1 MTFRRKTTDQVAGF
15 LDQGTSLTGE
25 LEFSGT
31 LRIDGNFHGSIAT
44 SDCLII
50 GENATV
56 HADIKVGEM
65 EIHGQVFGS
74 IVCARRVEISPTG
87 RVRADIETPVL
98 VIDAGA
104 TIDGRTRMALDKPE
118 DKPED
123 KSEETTV
130 VDQSADTHVTSRKE
144 RF

>member
-1 MTFRRKTTDQVAGF
+1 MSFRRKTTSTDLVAGF

-31 LRIDGNFHGSIAT
+31 LRIDGNFHGSIST
-44 SDCLII
+44 NDCLII

-56 HADIKVGEM
+56 NADIKAGEM

-74 IVCARRVEISPTG
+74 IVCTRRVEVSPTG
-87 RVRADIETPVL
+87 RVRGDIETPVL

-104 TIDGRTRMALDKPE
+104 TIDGRTRMAA

-123 KSEETTV
+123 KSEDKPEDKTEQPAV
-130 VDQSADTHVTSRKE
+130 AD
-144 RF
+144 

>member
-44 SDCLII
+44 NDCLII

-56 HADIKVGEM
+56 HADIRAGEM
-65 EIHGQVFGS
+65 EIHGQVLGS

-87 RVRADIETPVL
+87 RIRGDVETPV
-98 VIDAGA
+98 VVVEAGA
-104 TIDGRTRMALDKPE
+104 TIDGRTRMVLDKPE

-123 KSEETTV
+123 KSEQTTV
-130 VDQSADTHVTSRKE
+130 DQTAMRT
-144 RF
+144 

>member
-15 LDQGTSLTGE
+15 LDQGTSMTGE

-44 SDCLII
+44 NDCLIV

-56 HADIKVGEM
+56 HADIKAGEM

-74 IVCARRVEISPTG
+74 IVCARRVEVSPTG
-87 RVRADIETPVL
+87 RIRGDVETPVL

-104 TIDGRTRMALDKPE
+104 MIDGRTRMATDKPE
-118 DKPED
+118 E
-123 KSEETTV
+123 KSEEHAEQPAV
-130 VDQSADTHVTSRKE
+130 VD
-144 RF
+144 

>member
-15 LDQGTSLTGE
+15 LDQGTSMTGE

-44 SDCLII
+44 NDCLII

-56 HADIKVGEM
+56 HADIKAGEM
-65 EIHGQVFGS
+65 EVHGQVCGS
-74 IVCARRVEISPTG
+74 IVCTRRVEVSPTG
-87 RVRADIETPVL
+87 RVRGDVETPVL

-104 TIDGRTRMALDKPE
+104 TIDGRTRMAT

-123 KSEETTV
+123 KSEDKSEDSPEQTAV
-130 VDQSADTHVTSRKE
+130 AD
-144 RF
+144 

>member
-15 LDQGTSLTGE
+15 LDQGTSMTGE

-44 SDCLII
+44 NDCLII

-56 HADIKVGEM
+56 HADIKAGEM
-65 EIHGQVFGS
+65 EVHGQVFGS
-74 IVCARRVEISPTG
+74 IVCARRVEVSPTG
-87 RVRADIETPVL
+87 RIRGDVETPVL

-104 TIDGRTRMALDKPE
+104 MIDGRTRMGSE
-118 DKPED
+118 DKPEE
-123 KSEETTV
+123 KSE
-130 VDQSADTHVTSRKE
+130 
-144 RF
+144 